1 VRRRD
6 FIKVIAGSTAVW
18 SLAARAQ
25 QPTMPVVGYLDATSS
40 LAKHAPFAAVFRN
53 GLNDVGFVEGNNV
66 AIEYRRAEGHYD
78 RLPALA
84 AELVR
89 RPATVIVAVGPP
101 ACALA
106 AKAATT
112 SISIVF
118 LTGGDPIALGLVR
131 SLNRPGGNVTGVSL
145 FNVAL
150 VPKQLELV
158 RDLVPNA
165 RVIAAIVNPDNPN
178 TEAEERELNAAAQ
191 ALGLVVHVLRASSEN
206 EVTAAFATIVQQGA
220 GAVIVSFDAFFLS
233 RNDQFVAL
241 AARHSLPA
249 IYHWREFAESGG
261 LMAYGT
267 NLVDAYR
274 QTGIYTG
281 KILQGARPVDLPVW
295 RQTKFEL
302 VINLKTAKALG
313 LTVPPTLLTRADEVI
328 E

>member
-1 VRRRD
+1 
-6 FIKVIAGSTAVW
+6 
-18 SLAARAQ
+18 
-25 QPTMPVVGYLDATSS
+25 MPRSS
-40 LAKHAPFAAVFRN
+40 LAKQAPFAAVFRKA
-53 GLNDVGFVEGNNV
+53 LNDVGFLEGNNV
-66 AIEYRRAEGHYD
+66 AIEYRGAEGHYD

-89 RPATVIVAVGPP
+89 YPATVIVAVGPP

-118 LTGGDPIALGLVR
+118 LTGGDPVALGLVR

-158 RDLVPNA
+158 SELVPNA

-178 TEAEERELNAAAQ
+178 TEAEERELIAAAH
-191 ALGLVVHVLRASSEN
+191 AMGLVVHVLRASSEN

-220 GAVIVSFDAFFLS
+220 GAVIVSFDAFFVS
-233 RNDQFVAL
+233 RADQFVAL

-261 LMAYGT
+261 LMSYGT

-274 QTGIYTG
+274 QLAIYAG
-281 KILQGARPVDLPVW
+281 NILRGARPVDLPVW
-295 RQTKFEL
+295 RQTKFDL

-328 E
+328 EWKAMSAYGPKQT

>member
-1 VRRRD
+1 
-6 FIKVIAGSTAVW
+6 
-18 SLAARAQ
+18 
-25 QPTMPVVGYLDATSS
+25 MPVIGYLDATS
-40 LAKHAPFAAVFRN
+40 LEKVAHFVAIFRN
-53 GLNDVGFVEGNNV
+53 GLNDVGFVDGNNV
-66 AIEYRRAEGHYD
+66 AIEYRWAEGHYD

-84 AELVR
+84 EELVR
-89 RPATVIVAVGPP
+89 QPATVIVAVGPP

-112 SISIVF
+112 SISVVF
-118 LTGGDPIALGLVR
+118 LTGGDPVALGLVK
-131 SLNRPGGNVTGVSL
+131 SLNRPGSNLTGVSL

-158 RDLVPNA
+158 SELVPNV

-178 TEAEERELNAAAQ
+178 TETEERELNAAAH

-206 EVTAAFATIVQQGA
+206 DVTAAFATIVQQGA

-233 RNDQFVAL
+233 RRDQFVVL

-261 LMAYGT
+261 LIAYGT

-274 QTGIYTG
+274 QLGIYAG
-281 KILQGARPVDLPVW
+281 KILKGARPMDLPVW
-295 RQTKFEL
+295 RQTKFDL
-302 VINLKTAKALG
+302 VINLKIAKALG

>member
-1 VRRRD
+1 MPRHHLGNTRLLHRRS
-6 FIKVIAGSTAVW
+6 AMA
-18 SLAARAQ
+18 
-25 QPTMPVVGYLDATSS
+25 PTMLVSS
-40 LAKHAPFAAVFRN
+40 KVTTWP
-53 GLNDVGFVEGNNV
+53 
-66 AIEYRRAEGHYD
+66 IEYRWAEGHYD

-106 AKAATT
+106 AKAATK

-118 LTGGDPIALGLVR
+118 LTGGDPVALGLVK
-131 SLNRPGGNVTGVSL
+131 SLNRPGGNLTGVSL

-158 RDLVPNA
+158 SELVPNA

-178 TEAEERELNAAAQ
+178 TETEEIELNAATHAM
-191 ALGLVVHVLRASSEN
+191 GLVVHVLRASSEN
-206 EVTAAFATIVQQGA
+206 DVNAAFATIVQQGA
-220 GAVIVSFDAFFLS
+220 DAVIVSFDAFFLS
-233 RNDQFVAL
+233 HNDQFVAL

-261 LMAYGT
+261 LMSYGT

-274 QTGIYTG
+274 QLGVYAG
-281 KILQGARPVDLPVW
+281 NILRGASPVDLPVW
-295 RQTKFEL
+295 RQTKFDL

-313 LTVPPTLLTRADEVI
+313 LAVPPTLLTRANEVI

>member
-1 VRRRD
+1 MRRRD
-6 FIKVIAGSTAVW
+6 FIKAIAGSAAAPPLIA
-18 SLAARAQ
+18 LAQ
-25 QPTMPVVGYLDATSS
+25 HPTMPVVGYLDATSP
-40 LAKHAPFAAVFRN
+40 LGKHAAFAAVVRN
-53 GLNDVGFVEGNNV
+53 GLNDVGFVEGSNM
-66 AIEYRRAEGHYD
+66 AIEYRWAEGRYD
-78 RLPALA
+78 RLPSLA

-89 RPATVIVAVGPP
+89 HPATVIVAVGPP

-118 LTGGDPIALGLVR
+118 LTGGDPVALGLVK
-131 SLNRPGGNVTGVSL
+131 SLNRPGGNITGVSL
-145 FNVAL
+145 FNVSL

-158 RDLVPNA
+158 RELVPNA

-178 TEAEERELNAAAQ
+178 TEAEERELNAAAG
-191 ALGLVVHVLRASSEN
+191 ALGLVIHVLRASSEN
-206 EVTAAFATIVQQGA
+206 DVTAAFATIVQQGA

-274 QTGIYTG
+274 QTGIYAG
-281 KILQGARPVDLPVW
+281 KILQGAKPVDLPVW
-295 RQTKFEL
+295 RQTKAEL